1 LSVFYQGRF
10 FVVPKALG
18 TPQND
23 KQIAR
28 DILLWQVVTVIFMLA
43 GLVSILIGIPGTF
56 IILGA
61 VFVYSAC
68 THFEVVSMRLLVG
81 LLSIAMTGEIIEA
94 FLGLFVARKFG
105 ASRLALFSTLIGGF
119 AGAVIGSLALPL
131 IGTVIGAVA
140 GAFLGAFIPEMAL
153 KRGVERS
160 VSAGMGVFIGRT
172 GAVFAKLFLGTV
184 MIALVVVSFCR

>member
-1 LSVFYQGRF
+1 M
-10 FVVPKALG
+10 
-18 TPQND
+18 
-23 KQIAR
+23 
-28 DILLWQVVTVIFMLA
+28 LWQIVTVIFMLA

-61 VFVYSAC
+61 AFVYSAC
-68 THFEVVSMRLLVG
+68 THFEVVSIRLLAG

-105 ASRLALFSTLIGGF
+105 ASRLALFSTLVGGF
-119 AGAVIGSLALPL
+119 AGAVIGSVVLPL

-140 GAFLGAFIPEMAL
+140 GAFLGAFISEMAL

-160 VSAGMGVFIGRT
+160 VSAGMGAFIGRT
-172 GAVFAKLFLGTV
+172 GAVFAKLFLGTI